1 MMKDKKDKKNITPP
15 ATCIAVL
22 IVSVLAI
29 AAAFFACSSN
39 STDGGKTDPP
49 DTSSSNEYTK
59 ADTPGST
66 GGDDTLQ
73 SGNVFINPLTGTE
86 TDIDLSRARPIAV
99 MVNNIAQSL
108 PQNGI
113 SNADIIYECMTEGL
127 VTRLMLLS
135 SDYEALGTIGSIRST
150 RPCFLELAMGHDAII
165 AHAGASTSA
174 YEMISKYGI
183 DNLDG
188 VNMYLPDGV
197 FYRDE
202 KRLETISYEHTMMTS
217 GKGLISGIAYKKYRI
232 DAETGK
238 TAFSF
243 SESDLYQDSISEK
256 EAKSISFSYSD
267 DNTIDYIYDDSK
279 KQYLRYQYSGMPHID
294 GTNSKQLSF
303 TNVVILNCIHTPL
316 NDAER
321 HIDITLTGTGDGY
334 LLKNG
339 RLYNIIWQKD
349 SEDTAL
355 ELYYRSDNTSKA
367 TSKVTL
373 EPGKTFINIVSES
386 VFKHITIK

>member
-39 STDGGKTDPP
+39 STDGGKTDPV
-49 DTSSSNEYTK
+49 DTSSNEEYSTTN
-59 ADTPGST
+59 ATGST
-66 GGDDTLQ
+66 KDDDTLQ
-73 SGNVFINPLTGTE
+73 SGDVFINPLTGTE
-86 TDIDLSRARPIAV
+86 ADIDLSHTRPIAV

-135 SDYEALGTIGSIRST
+135 TDCEALGAIGSIRST

-174 YEMISKYGI
+174 YDMISEYGI

-202 KRLETISYEHTMMTS
+202 TRLETMSYEHTMMTS

-232 DAETGK
+232 EAKASK

-243 SESDLYQDSISEK
+243 AEGDSAQGSISE
-256 EAKSISFSYSD
+256 AKSMSFSYSD
-267 DNTIDYIYDDSK
+267 DNTIDYIYDDSE

-321 HIDITLTGTGDGY
+321 HIYITLTGTGDGY
-334 LLKNG
+334 LLKSG

-349 SEDTAL
+349 SEEAAL
-355 ELYYRSDNTSKA
+355 ELYYRSDNTSEAISKA
-367 TSKVTL
+367 TL